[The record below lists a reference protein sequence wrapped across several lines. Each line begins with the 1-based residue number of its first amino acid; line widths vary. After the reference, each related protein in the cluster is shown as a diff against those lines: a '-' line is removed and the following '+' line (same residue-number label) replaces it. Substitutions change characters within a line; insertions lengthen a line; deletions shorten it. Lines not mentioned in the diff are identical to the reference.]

1 VLLST
6 LPALQT
12 LFVHADFLESDVE
25 AGSLDTITCLRWAL
39 LLAAASSWAVG
50 PCMVG
55 RGCGCPNG
63 EQEGRVLLASC
74 GELPRRHIS
83 PYPFPARPC
92 CRPCRSVV
100 KWVHLNRGDE
110 GLQAL
115 FAAFWRALAPGG
127 LLLLEPQPWSSYRSA
142 ACKIRRNQ
150 APPGSFF
157 HRWAG
162 GWVGLGEW
170 DAGCGSHARNII

>member
-1 VLLST
+1 
-6 LPALQT
+6 
-12 LFVHADFLESDVE
+12 
-25 AGSLDTITCLRWAL
+25 
-39 LLAAASSWAVG
+39 
-50 PCMVG
+50 M
-55 RGCGCPNG
+55 
-63 EQEGRVLLASC
+63 
-74 GELPRRHIS
+74 
-83 PYPFPARPC
+83 
-92 CRPCRSVV
+92 V

-142 ACKIRRNQ
+142 ACKIRRDQ

-162 GWVGLGEW
+162 SWVGWAGGVLDVGCMPESSDGVAAESLPCPRSTTRQQAGSSLPAPASLLPNDSLVPRRQEELRLRPEQFADYLCETLGFRVVKHFGVEEST
-170 DAGCGSHARNII
+170 AGFNRPMILLRKAS